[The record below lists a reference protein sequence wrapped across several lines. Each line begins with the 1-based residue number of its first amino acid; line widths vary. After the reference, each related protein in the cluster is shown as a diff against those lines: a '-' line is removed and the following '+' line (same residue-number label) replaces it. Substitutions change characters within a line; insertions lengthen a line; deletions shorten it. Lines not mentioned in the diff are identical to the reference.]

1 MGYPS
6 RLKSRRRRERD
17 YVSRV
22 HLISY
27 PTNSILGLFI
37 MYALTLMI
45 ILIHTPHP
53 KYTPSEKRLKIGNI
67 LKIIFGA
74 QEAPILGV
82 F

>member
-27 PTNSILGLFI
+27 PTNSILGLFQLVLRQPLKI
-37 MYALTLMI
+37 LRPTLNNA
-45 ILIHTPHP
+45 
-53 KYTPSEKRLKIGNI
+53 PSEKRLKIGNI